1 MKIETKCLHE
11 GYHPKNTE
19 PRVIPI
25 VQSTT
30 YVYDSTDDVAAVFDD
45 PTKSLIYSR
54 FENPTV
60 MAVEEKIAALE
71 GGAAAMATSSGQAAT
86 LCSLLNICS
95 AGDSFISTGTIYGGT
110 VNLFAVTLKKL
121 GIECFVLNADI
132 PQIAKD
138 TNVSEET
145 AGRNVRYNFFN
156 KLCEKYDIN
165 KVATAHNRN
174 DNAETLLMNFMRGS
188 TTNGLCGIP
197 YVRGNIIRPILNVSR
212 DEIEKYCSDNR
223 LEYMTD
229 STNLTEDYTRNK
241 IRHTLLPYIQ
251 KEFNTSFIKTVT
263 ENACLIKDDSDYL
276 DGIAEDF
283 YKHHIRNCAVNIEDL
298 NNTDIAIKRRVLRL
312 MLRDI
317 YNGLNDISS
326 TYVAD
331 ILSLADKSS
340 GRQINLPYG
349 IVAKNEYG
357 KIILEHEKKET
368 QPFEVS
374 INIGETVF
382 ISELDK
388 KISVSET
395 DMRNKDGAIYLSCDK
410 TDKIIVRNRR
420 NGDKFQPMGMNGTKK
435 LKEYFIDKKIPK
447 DKRNSVPI
455 IEINGEIAAVG
466 NRIDKRFAFKDKG
479 IKIEFYDN

>member
-1 MKIETKCLHE
+1 MVLDIIKKTLREYNLLNN
-11 GYHPKNTE
+11 G
-19 PRVIPI
+19 
-25 VQSTT
+25 
-30 YVYDSTDDVAAVFDD
+30 DSVLVGL
-45 PTKSLIYSR
+45 S
-54 FENPTV
+54 
-60 MAVEEKIAALE
+60 
-71 GGAAAMATSSGQAAT
+71 GGADSVCLTHA
-86 LCSLLNICS
+86 LWSLKDEFDIKLYTAHINHGIRGEE
-95 AGDSFISTGTIYGGT
+95 AKRDEF
-110 VNLFAVTLKKL
+110 FAENFSKKL

-145 AGRNVRYNFFN
+145 AG
-156 KLCEKYDIN
+156 
-165 KVATAHNRN
+165 RN

-212 DEIEKYCSDNR
+212 DEIEKYCSDNG

-263 ENACLIKDDSDYL
+263 ENACLIKYDSDYL

-298 NNTDIAIKRRVLRL
+298 NNTDSAIKRRVLRL

-357 KIILEHEKKET
+357 KIILEHKKEET

-395 DMRNKDGAIYLSCDK
+395 DMRNKYGAIYLSCDK

>member
-1 MKIETKCLHE
+1 MVLDIIKKTLREYNLLNN
-11 GYHPKNTE
+11 G
-19 PRVIPI
+19 
-25 VQSTT
+25 
-30 YVYDSTDDVAAVFDD
+30 DSVLVGL
-45 PTKSLIYSR
+45 S
-54 FENPTV
+54 
-60 MAVEEKIAALE
+60 
-71 GGAAAMATSSGQAAT
+71 GGADSVCLTHA
-86 LCSLLNICS
+86 LWSLKDEFDIKLYTAHINHGIRGEE
-95 AGDSFISTGTIYGGT
+95 AKRDE
-110 VNLFAVTLKKL
+110 VFAENFSKKL

-212 DEIEKYCSDNR
+212 DEIEKYCSDNG

-251 KEFNTSFIKTVT
+251 KEFNASFIKTVT

-283 YKHHIRNCAVNIEDL
+283 YKKHIRNCAVNIEDL
-298 NNTDIAIKRRVLRL
+298 NNTDIAIKK
-312 MLRDI
+312 
-317 YNGLNDISS
+317 
-326 TYVAD
+326 TCF
-331 ILSLADKSS
+331 K
-340 GRQINLPYG
+340 INLPYG

-357 KIILEHEKKET
+357 KIILEHKKEET

>member
-1 MKIETKCLHE
+1 M
-11 GYHPKNTE
+11 
-19 PRVIPI
+19 
-25 VQSTT
+25 
-30 YVYDSTDDVAAVFDD
+30 
-45 PTKSLIYSR
+45 
-54 FENPTV
+54 
-60 MAVEEKIAALE
+60 
-71 GGAAAMATSSGQAAT
+71 
-86 LCSLLNICS
+86 
-95 AGDSFISTGTIYGGT
+95 
-110 VNLFAVTLKKL
+110 
-121 GIECFVLNADI
+121 
-132 PQIAKD
+132 
-138 TNVSEET
+138 
-145 AGRNVRYNFFN
+145 
-156 KLCEKYDIN
+156 
-165 KVATAHNRN
+165 
-174 DNAETLLMNFMRGS
+174 
-188 TTNGLCGIP
+188 
-197 YVRGNIIRPILNVSR
+197 
-212 DEIEKYCSDNR
+212 
-223 LEYMTD
+223 
-229 STNLTEDYTRNK
+229 
-241 IRHTLLPYIQ
+241 
-251 KEFNTSFIKTVT
+251 
-263 ENACLIKDDSDYL
+263 IKDDSDYL

-331 ILSLADKSS
+331 ILLLADKSS

-357 KIILEHEKKET
+357 KIILEHKKEET

-395 DMRNKDGAIYLSCDK
+395 DMRNKDGAVYLSCDK
-410 TDKIIVRNRR
+410 IDKVIVRNRR

>member
-1 MKIETKCLHE
+1 M
-11 GYHPKNTE
+11 
-19 PRVIPI
+19 
-25 VQSTT
+25 
-30 YVYDSTDDVAAVFDD
+30 
-45 PTKSLIYSR
+45 
-54 FENPTV
+54 
-60 MAVEEKIAALE
+60 
-71 GGAAAMATSSGQAAT
+71 
-86 LCSLLNICS
+86 
-95 AGDSFISTGTIYGGT
+95 
-110 VNLFAVTLKKL
+110 
-121 GIECFVLNADI
+121 LNADI

-156 KLCEKYDIN
+156 KLCEKYYIN

-212 DEIEKYCSDNR
+212 DEIEKYCSDNG

-276 DGIAEDF
+276 DGFAEDF

-298 NNTDIAIKRRVLRL
+298 NNTDIAIKRRVLRF

-357 KIILEHEKKET
+357 KIILEHEKKKHSRLKSVLISVKQFLFWNLTKKFRYLKRICEIKTVRYIFHVTKLIKSLYET
-368 QPFEVS
+368 
-374 INIGETVF
+374 GETV
-382 ISELDK
+382 
-388 KISVSET
+388 
-395 DMRNKDGAIYLSCDK
+395 
-410 TDKIIVRNRR
+410 
-420 NGDKFQPMGMNGTKK
+420 
-435 LKEYFIDKKIPK
+435 
-447 DKRNSVPI
+447 
-455 IEINGEIAAVG
+455 INFSLWV
-466 NRIDKRFAFKDKG
+466 
-479 IKIEFYDN
+479 

>member
-1 MKIETKCLHE
+1 MVLDIIKKTLREYNLLNN
-11 GYHPKNTE
+11 G
-19 PRVIPI
+19 
-25 VQSTT
+25 
-30 YVYDSTDDVAAVFDD
+30 DSVLVGL
-45 PTKSLIYSR
+45 S
-54 FENPTV
+54 
-60 MAVEEKIAALE
+60 
-71 GGAAAMATSSGQAAT
+71 GGADSMCLTHA
-86 LCSLLNICS
+86 LWSLKDEFDIKLYTAHINHGIRGEE
-95 AGDSFISTGTIYGGT
+95 AKRDE
-110 VNLFAVTLKKL
+110 LFAENFSKKL

-212 DEIEKYCSDNR
+212 DEIEKYCSDNG

-229 STNLTEDYTRNK
+229 STNMTENYTRNK

-298 NNTDIAIKRRVLRL
+298 NKTDIAIKRRVLRL

-420 NGDKFQPMGMNGTKK
+420 NGDKFQPMGMNGTKR

-466 NRIDKRFAFKDKG
+466 NRIDKRFAFRGKG